1 MTSEITMQISDILDR
16 SELKDIAEEE
26 VRRAVREEL
35 KTANDRERFV
45 GNVAHLFWEELMS
58 DIVAEIP
65 DFKEQLTARIKG
77 SIRDNKM
84 YGLFQHADG
93 YLRRTPTLAQQYV
106 DEIVASKKAVIQARA
121 ESLLS
126 TFELGVMQEVLVDQL
141 KELFSTN
148 KGAKDA

>member
-1 MTSEITMQISDILDR
+1 MANEITMQISDILDR
-16 SELKDIAEEE
+16 SELKDIAEDE

-45 GNVAHLFWEELMS
+45 ANIAHLFWEEVVS

-65 DFKEQLTARIKG
+65 DFKEQLTAHIKG
-77 SIRDNKM
+77 SIRSNKL

-106 DEIVASKKAVIQARA
+106 DEVVASKKSVIQARA

-126 TFELGVMQEVLVDQL
+126 TFELEVMQEVLVDQL

-148 KGAKDA
+148 KEADNA